1 MTIEQE
7 IASLRKMFTAQVATG
22 MEWLANKT
30 NEKIKVLEKRAKKG
44 KKKFDDDEWCGIILI
59 TT

>member
-44 KKKFDDDEWCGIILI
+44 KKKFDDDE
-59 TT
+59 